1 MDINIRKI
9 AELSALEIEESQYSV
24 FEKQFKEIVNMV
36 SELPVYNDGTIMP
49 DVMELR
55 DDQHFKSD
63 IAQKE
68 LLKNAAETFNSC
80 FAVPKTVE
88 Y

>member
-55 DDQHFKSD
+55 DDQHVKSD
-63 IAQKE
+63 IAQEE

-80 FAVPKTVE
+80 FAAPKTVE

>member
-55 DDQHFKSD
+55 DDQHVKSD
-63 IAQKE
+63 IAQEE
-68 LLKNAAETFNSC
+68 LLKNAAETCNSC